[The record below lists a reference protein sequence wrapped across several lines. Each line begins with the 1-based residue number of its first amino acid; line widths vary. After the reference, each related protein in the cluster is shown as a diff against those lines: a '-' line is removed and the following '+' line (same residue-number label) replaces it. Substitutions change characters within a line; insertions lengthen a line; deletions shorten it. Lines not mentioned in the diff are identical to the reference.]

1 MRYLP
6 KSPADRKEMLAE
18 IGVASID
25 DLFSTI
31 PAEYRLTR
39 DLDVPRQHG
48 EQEVI
53 ERAMQAAEENTGRA
67 PVLLIRHRQ
76 CGGIEPAVGPMIVV
90 GVPPEIIDAHRGPS
104 RSANVSLI
112 PIPKW

>member
-31 PAEYRLTR
+31 PAEYQLKR
-39 DLDVPRQHG
+39 DLAGP
-48 EQEVI
+48 
-53 ERAMQAAEENTGRA
+53 AAT
-67 PVLLIRHRQ
+67 
-76 CGGIEPAVGPMIVV
+76 
-90 GVPPEIIDAHRGPS
+90 
-104 RSANVSLI
+104 
-112 PIPKW
+112 W